1 MTIQSSTI
9 DVRKYLFVLKRR
21 LPLSASVFLLV
32 LGVGVAYCLLW
43 PPIYHASCLVV
54 VQAQKVPT
62 EIIQATVTTKIQE
75 RLQIITQQVLS
86 RTRLME
92 LIDRFN
98 LYTRERQQMTPDELA
113 QFMRKD
119 IAIKI
124 TTKNYFTI
132 EFLYSEPQ
140 TVAAV
145 TNALA
150 AFFVDSNLRL
160 REEDAVGTARF
171 LSREMERMKA
181 QLGEWENQ
189 ITQFKEQHLQELPEA
204 QEKNVALIGQL
215 RLTSQHVHDLIQNEL
230 TRVSTYE
237 QELATLE
244 YREQTLAVQRA
255 HNRAIGAGGGGEG
268 KNEDETDPEAIK
280 REIDRLMVTYTASHP
295 DVQRQKSHLAKA
307 LALRAEREA
316 KARAEAMAKGQKPP
330 EVLPTAEDAE
340 LMSVRANK
348 DRAAKRI
355 AEGHERIDGFRQ
367 QVAEINEQID
377 AARRRLEN
385 GPAVAERLGE
395 LTRGYDALKLAY
407 EKLQAK
413 TLDANMAAN
422 LERTQRGEQFEVVD
436 PAEIPD
442 SPYRPDVRRALPAS
456 FGLALL
462 LGLALSLGLN
472 YLDNSFTSVEQMER
486 QGTFPVLVVVPPLIT
501 RRQALRRAR
510 LNRIMLLSYGAAFLF
525 LVAMMGILV
534 TGRGPALKKLFLK
547 VFG

>member
-1 MTIQSSTI
+1 M
-9 DVRKYLFVLKRR
+9 LKRR
-21 LPLSASVFLLV
+21 LPLSASVFLMV

-43 PPIYHASCLVV
+43 PPVYRAACLVV
-54 VQAQKVPT
+54 VQAQKIPT

-98 LYTRERQQMTPDELA
+98 LYPKERRQLTPDELA

-119 IAIKI
+119 ISIKI

-132 EFLYSEPQ
+132 EYLYSDAQ

-150 AFFVDSNLRL
+150 AFYVDSNLRL

-171 LSREMERMKA
+171 LNRELERMKG

-189 ITQFKEQHLQELPEA
+189 ITHFKEQHLQELPEA

-215 RLTSQHVHDLIQNEL
+215 RLNAQHTNQMIQSEL
-230 TRVSTYE
+230 TRVSSYE
-237 QELATLE
+237 QEQGTLE
-244 YREQTLAVQRA
+244 YREQTLAIQRA

-268 KNEDETDPEAIK
+268 TQTEETDPETIK
-280 REIDRLMVTYTASHP
+280 KEIERLMVTYTDSHP
-295 DVQRQKSHLAKA
+295 DVQRLKSHLAKA
-307 LALRAEREA
+307 EALKAEQQARR
-316 KARAEAMAKGQKPP
+316 RAEAAAKGIKMQEK
-330 EVLPTAEDAE
+330 EKDISALDVEMNA
-340 LMSVRANK
+340 VRASIE
-348 DRAAKRI
+348 RAAKRVAEGRQRI
-355 AEGHERIDGFRQ
+355 AEFQ
-367 QVAEINEQID
+367 QQLNDINREIE
-377 AARRRLEN
+377 AASRRLDN
-385 GPAVAERLGE
+385 GPAVAEKLGE
-395 LTRGYDALKLAY
+395 LTRGYDALKHAY

-436 PAEIPD
+436 PAEVPD
-442 SPYRPDVRRALPAS
+442 SPYRPDVRRAIPAS
-456 FGLALL
+456 FGLALV

-472 YLDNSFTSVEQMER
+472 YLDNSFTSVEQTER
-486 QGTFPVLVVVPPLIT
+486 LGTFPVLVVLPALIT
-501 RRQALRRAR
+501 RKEAMRKAR
-510 LNRIMLLSYGAAFLF
+510 VNMILLAVYGSVF
-525 LVAMMGILV
+525 LVLMAMVGILV
-534 TGRGPALKKLFLK
+534 TGRGHALKKLIL
-547 VFG
+547 GILG